1 MVIENN
7 INLSYSDSLIVKQ
20 SGFDLK
26 FYFIS
31 SSRTLVLVVVLLLV
45 TEKSYPFWTKFVFR
59 RPDHVELEVYPIN
72 HYY

>member
-31 SSRTLVLVVVLLLV
+31 SSSTSSSSCAITSHWEKLPFSDKVWFQKARSCRTWSL
-45 TEKSYPFWTKFVFR
+45 P
-59 RPDHVELEVYPIN
+59 H
-72 HYY
+72 

>member
-31 SSRTLVLVVVLLLV
+31 SSSTSSSSCAI
-45 TEKSYPFWTKFVFR
+45 TS
-59 RPDHVELEVYPIN
+59 H
-72 HYY
+72 

>member
-7 INLSYSDSLIVKQ
+7 VNLSYSDSLIVKQ

-31 SSRTLVLVVVLLLV
+31 FTSSSSCAIT
-45 TEKSYPFWTKFVFR
+45 S
-59 RPDHVELEVYPIN
+59 H
-72 HYY
+72 